1 MNGIS
6 LAVPNNAGSSNL
18 KGALC
23 MTMRIQP
30 LSGLLAC
37 FGFAIVCL
45 GPVGSAAE
53 PQCKCRAPG
62 QSYLVGACVCL
73 QRPGGAQE
81 LACCE
86 KVLNNPS
93 WRFTSK
99 DCPVAMT
106 KPIVPAGV
114 STYSGDGFNNM
125 PKAAVTPDSVTS
137 TD

>member
-1 MNGIS
+1 
-6 LAVPNNAGSSNL
+6 
-18 KGALC
+18 
-23 MTMRIQP
+23 MRERP

-81 LACCE
+81 LACCG

-93 WRFTSK
+93 WKFTGK
-99 DCPVAMT
+99 GCPIANTDPADLARIRTLAGEDFDVAPKIAFT
-106 KPIVPAGV
+106 QHSA
-114 STYSGDGFNNM
+114 NM
-125 PKAAVTPDSVTS
+125 QH
-137 TD
+137 

>member
-93 WRFTSK
+93 WRFTGK
-99 DCPVAMT
+99 CCPDAKT
-106 KPIVPAGV
+106 EPAVPARL
-114 STYSGDGFNNM
+114 STFLGDGFDNTPN
-125 PKAAVTPDSVTS
+125 AVATPVSVNS